1 MIIVSACLL
10 GIKCRYDGKSRSDEA
25 VFSMISRQILIPIC
39 PEQLGGLSTPRPPS
53 EIVGGD
59 GMDVL
64 NGDASVIDREGCD
77 VTDSFLRGAREA
89 LKIAEL
95 FNITTAVM
103 KENSPSCGA
112 FHIMRKGKRFEG
124 PGVASALFI
133 QKGIE
138 VVSSERINEYLAKYH
153 CDRK

>member
-10 GIKCRYDGKSRSDEA
+10 GTKCRYDGKSRSDEA
-25 VFSMISRQILIPIC
+25 VLSMIPGEILIPVC

-59 GMDVL
+59 GADVL
-64 NGDASVIDREGCD
+64 NGTARVIDREGYD
-77 VTDSFLRGAREA
+77 VTASFLRGAREA
-89 LKIAEL
+89 LKITRL
-95 FNITTAVM
+95 MNITTAIM

-112 FHIMRKGKRFEG
+112 FHIMRKGSRAEG

-133 QKGIE
+133 QNGIE
-138 VVSSERINEYLAKYH
+138 VVSSESINEYLTKYH